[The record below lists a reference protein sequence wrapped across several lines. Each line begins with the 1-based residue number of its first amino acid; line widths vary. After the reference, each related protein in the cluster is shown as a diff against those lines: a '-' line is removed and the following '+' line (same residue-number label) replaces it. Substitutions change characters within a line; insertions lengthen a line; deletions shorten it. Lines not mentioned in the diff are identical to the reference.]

1 MGKDHRFRCLNAGRL
16 LLRVGVVSIVRGV
29 RRGRM
34 VKTGRVGRR
43 VRMVRRERGKGGA
56 LPPRAPQCVP
66 VYRATFTAFFTTGW
80 PSSSSVT

>member
-43 VRMVRRERGKGGA
+43 VSV
-56 LPPRAPQCVP
+56 
-66 VYRATFTAFFTTGW
+66 
-80 PSSSSVT
+80 SS